1 MNITRPA
8 RTRAQRA
15 AGLLLDACRSREPAM
30 MLNFPN
36 PTRSFDEMRTQFVSS
51 AMTAYSRYG
60 SSSRLAHLPTAERR
74 GAECLKRNAYRPSTG
89 CAAPSMS
96 CARGLFQYTTSIP
109 TRCPRL
115 ISAGRIPTEI
125 EWNLEAKHC
134 LGTGAAVASVGGH
147 WKARPEKEAAQRPR
161 AVRRLKREGPPARAG
176 RQWQDRPNAAGFR
189 YSPPLRRRRGSECNL
204 ALAMQ
209 IIDERVE

>member
-51 AMTAYSRYG
+51 AMTGYSRYG

-89 CAAPSMS
+89 CAAPSMTLR
-96 CARGLFQYTTSIP
+96 ARPIPITTSIP

-115 ISAGRIPTEI
+115 ISAGRFPTEI

-134 LGTGAAVASVGGH
+134 LGTGAAVASIGGH
-147 WKARPEKEAAQRPR
+147 WKARPGEEERSVLRRPTTER
-161 AVRRLKREGPPARAG
+161 GRG
-176 RQWQDRPNAAGFR
+176 RQLGRAASGKTARTLQGFAILHR
-189 YSPPLRRRRGSECNL
+189 
-204 ALAMQ
+204 
-209 IIDERVE
+209 